1 MYLGTTQVYK
11 IQQIIVYMNSGDENI
26 DKIEAISPHQE
37 QVHSI
42 VFSKEIGWQEIIY
55 DLINSEQLDPWN
67 IDIIVLT
74 NSYLQKLQ
82 KYEEESYFIS
92 SKVLLAAALLLR
104 IKSEILLNKYI
115 KSIDEILFGS
125 KDEKKKYISERMEID
140 DVPDLI
146 PRSPIPRFRK
156 VTMQELIES
165 LNQAIVTENRRIKK
179 EITNKNVFRE
189 VSISLPKRKYISQDK
204 IKEIYE
210 LVFGHFEK
218 NKNDLYVPFS
228 VLIGGDR
235 EEKIFSFSSIL
246 HLENQ
251 KKIWIDQKEHFGELH
266 IWMKDKYFENNPNPF
281 ADLMEK
287 VTEEI
292 IEEVSGEDSDNLE
305 IID

>member
-1 MYLGTTQVYK
+1 
-11 IQQIIVYMNSGDENI
+11 MNSGDENI
-26 DKIEAISPHQE
+26 DKIDVISPHQE

-42 VFSKEIGWQEIIY
+42 VFSREIGWQEIIY

-74 NSYLQKLQ
+74 NSYMQKLQ

-115 KSIDEILFGS
+115 KSIDEILFGRT
-125 KDEKKKYISERMEID
+125 DDKKKYISERIEID

-165 LNQAIVTENRRIKK
+165 LNKAIITENRRIKK
-179 EITNKNVFRE
+179 EITDKNVFRE

-204 IKEIYE
+204 IKEIYD
-210 LVFGHFEK
+210 LVFGHVEK

-266 IWMKDKYFENNPNPF
+266 IWMKEKYFANNPNPF
-281 ADLMEK
+281 ADLMENS
-287 VTEEI
+287 EEI
-292 IEEVSGEDSDNLE
+292 AEENLSNQHLDEISDEEGNDSGSSANE
-305 IID
+305 

>member
-1 MYLGTTQVYK
+1 
-11 IQQIIVYMNSGDENI
+11 MNSGDENI
-26 DKIEAISPHQE
+26 DKNEAISAHQE

-74 NSYLQKLQ
+74 NSYMQKLQ
-82 KYEEESYFIS
+82 KYEEESYFVS

-115 KSIDEILFGS
+115 RSIDEILFGR
-125 KDEKKKYISERMEID
+125 KEDKKKVIS
-140 DVPDLI
+140 DLI
-146 PRSPIPRFRK
+146 EFDGVPELIPKSPLPRFRK

-165 LNQAIVTENRRIKK
+165 LNKAIITENRRIKK
-179 EITNKNVFRE
+179 EITDKNVFRE
-189 VSISLPKRKYISQDK
+189 VSISLPKRRFISQDK

-281 ADLMEK
+281 ADLMESS
-287 VTEEI
+287 EEI
-292 IEEVSGEDSDNLE
+292 SGEGSTNQHLDEISDE
-305 IID
+305 E

>member
-1 MYLGTTQVYK
+1 
-11 IQQIIVYMNSGDENI
+11 MNSGDENI